1 MIDTTTAENTTASKP
16 SNFKV
21 EHGGNKEPPAYL
33 DEYYKIQRDKL
44 ELI

>member
-1 MIDTTTAENTTASKP
+1 MIDTAVTENTTASKP